1 MLQCC
6 NVATLHQV
14 FRMSMLQA
22 KKEIFNFILYI
33 N

>member
-22 KKEIFNFILYI
+22 KKEIFNLYYIL
-33 N
+33 